1 MIHQPADEDS
11 NRNEPEGGKHH
22 FRGVGEGLAGNG
34 GEHSHNED
42 KGQENKEA
50 ENDFGITVKDVFSEV
65 GY

>member
-1 MIHQPADEDS
+1 MSPRVGS
-11 NRNEPEGGKHH
+11 TTS
-22 FRGVGEGLAGNG
+22 RGVGEGLAGNG